1 MSLCPETFRE
11 LLMKMEVTAEGQIA
25 PSALAG
31 PGRTRGAAV
40 WLQTKV

>member
-1 MSLCPETFRE
+1 MSLCPETFTK
-11 LLMKMEVTAEGQIA
+11 LLMKMEVTAEGQIV

-40 WLQTKV
+40 